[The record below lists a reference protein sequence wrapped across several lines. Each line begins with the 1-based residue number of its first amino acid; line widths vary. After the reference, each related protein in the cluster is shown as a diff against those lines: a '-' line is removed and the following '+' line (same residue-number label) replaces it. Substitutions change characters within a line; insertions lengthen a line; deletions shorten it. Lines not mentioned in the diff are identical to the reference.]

1 MNRPNHIR
9 KAKSLAQKFSER
21 LGAKDDEDYY
31 YSEEMS
37 KNNATETANSSKGSA
52 ILFDKINKIFEDP
65 SIKELKEFDHDDF
78 LDNGEENGSLPSIA
92 SKPKSKSV
100 STGKDALD
108 KAKSLVKRI
117 KKNKI
122 KHKIYC

>member
-9 KAKSLAQKFSER
+9 KAKSLAQKFNSR

-31 YSEEMS
+31 YSEETS
-37 KNNATETANSSKGSA
+37 KNNATDTANSSKGSA
-52 ILFDKINKIFEDP
+52 MLFDKINKIFEDP

-78 LDNGEENGSLPSIA
+78 LDNGEENGSLPSIT
-92 SKPKSKSV
+92 SKPKSKST
-100 STGKDALD
+100 STTGKDALD

-117 KKNKI
+117 I
-122 KHKIYC
+122 EQIIIY

>member
-31 YSEEMS
+31 YSEELS
-37 KNNATETANSSKGSA
+37 KNNATETTNSSKGSA

-78 LDNGEENGSLPSIA
+78 LDNGEENGSLPSIT

-117 KKNKI
+117 KKTK
-122 KHKIYC
+122 